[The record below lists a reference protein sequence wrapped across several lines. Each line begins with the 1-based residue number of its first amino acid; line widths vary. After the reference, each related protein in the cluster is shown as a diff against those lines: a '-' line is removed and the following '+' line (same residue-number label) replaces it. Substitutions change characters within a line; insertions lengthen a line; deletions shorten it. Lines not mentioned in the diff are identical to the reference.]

1 MGMGMD
7 ILLGLELEG
16 LLDMQSMRRSA
27 WSRRSWT

>member
-1 MGMGMD
+1 MDMD

-16 LLDMQSMRRSA
+16 LLDMPQSMRRSA